1 MKKILSGV
9 AAVALLFML
18 GACGGSQKSEGDSQ
32 SKALDAV
39 KDAGVLKVGMSADF
53 APFEFHSMVDGKDK
67 IVGADVDLANAI
79 ADDLGVD
86 IEFMDMEFNAVLSSL
101 EQGKVDI
108 AISGISATPERKKSF
123 DFSDNYYNP
132 PQKVIVNKKNA
143 DKFTSIDSLK
153 GKKVGAQKG
162 SVQEDVVKQQLPDAQ
177 MVSVAK
183 VPNLIIE
190 LNQGSIDALVVEET
204 VGASYISQ
212 NPDLQFANIDLKS
225 SKDEAYSI
233 ALPKDSGT
241 LKTEIDKIIKK
252 LNDSGKIEEFVQKN
266 IELANK
272 NADK

>member
-67 IVGADVDLANAI
+67 VVGADVDLANAI

-212 NPDLQFANIDLKS
+212 NPDLQFADIDLKS

>member
-212 NPDLQFANIDLKS
+212 NPGLQFADIDLKS

>member
-212 NPDLQFANIDLKS
+212 NPDLQFADIDLKS

>member
-32 SKALDAV
+32 SKALDAI

>member
-143 DKFTSIDSLK
+143 DKFTSVDSLK

-212 NPDLQFANIDLKS
+212 NPDLQFADIDLKS

>member
-18 GACGGSQKSEGDSQ
+18 GACGGSQKTEGDSQ

-212 NPDLQFANIDLKS
+212 NPDLQFADIDLKS